1 MLTYALKR
9 VALAM
14 PTMFLAAVL
23 TFLTLS
29 LVPGDPVEIMLIQLL
44 NELPTPAELDE
55 FRAELGFDRPIY
67 IRFFIW
73 LTSILQG
80 DFGISSRSGEPVLS
94 EIARTLPV
102 TVEVGL
108 ASLLVTF
115 GLAFPAGITSAV
127 RHNTLIDYAT
137 RFAAI
142 LGISMPSFWLALLLM
157 LVFAVNLGLLPVFG
171 RGGVEH
177 LILPAI
183 TLGVGGAA
191 LTTRLLRSSMLEV
204 LSADYIRTARAKG
217 LKETIVVWKHALR
230 SALIPVVTVIG
241 LQIGFVLGGSVIV
254 ETVFALP
261 GVGWLMVE
269 SINARDFSMVQGITL
284 LYAMTVIV
292 ANLLVD
298 LSYVFLDPRIRY

>member
-1 MLTYALKR
+1 
-9 VALAM
+9 
-14 PTMFLAAVL
+14 
-23 TFLTLS
+23 
-29 LVPGDPVEIMLIQLL
+29 
-44 NELPTPAELDE
+44 
-55 FRAELGFDRPIY
+55 
-67 IRFFIW
+67 
-73 LTSILQG
+73 
-80 DFGISSRSGEPVLS
+80 
-94 EIARTLPV
+94 
-102 TVEVGL
+102 
-108 ASLLVTF
+108 
-115 GLAFPAGITSAV
+115 
-127 RHNTLIDYAT
+127 
-137 RFAAI
+137 
-142 LGISMPSFWLALLLM
+142 
-157 LVFAVNLGLLPVFG
+157 
-171 RGGVEH
+171 
-177 LILPAI
+177 
-183 TLGVGGAA
+183 
-191 LTTRLLRSSMLEV
+191 MLEV